1 MKKHLALEVQT
12 TNINA
17 SARKSVSMMAVRVIW
32 NTGQEIIRNEAE
44 ILAEEPKYSAQSWS

>member
-44 ILAEEPKYSAQSWS
+44 ILAEEPKYSAQS